1 MAQKMSFQF
10 SMALLV
16 FPLLLA
22 VTFLLSRNRKITSQT
37 YSGPFSFQSLSGSP
51 GERIAILLQWI
62 GITLLFIALARP
74 QHGFERLP
82 EAGEG
87 VDIIITLDVSSS
99 MTQTDYYPS
108 RLAAAKKAALTF
120 IDGRRNDRIGLVIYA
135 DQPRT
140 VCPPTFDHA
149 TLERFIQRADIGA
162 LPDGTAIGAGLAVAV
177 KGFNYSHT
185 SRRIVVLIS
194 DGEDT
199 SSQVDPITVARAVN
213 TIHGDSLKV
222 YTVAI
227 GKPSSEEG
235 LGVDIETLSSIAEL
249 NGGRLFNV
257 ESPDELDDVYSAI
270 DSLEASTLPPEG
282 LFVYRDTYMFFLISG
297 IILILIADIMKY
309 RFFKVV
315 GD

>member
-1 MAQKMSFQF
+1 MSLQF
-10 SMALLV
+10 FPVLLV
-16 FPLLLA
+16 FPVLLA
-22 VTFLLSRNRKITSQT
+22 LTSLLSRNRKVKSQT
-37 YSGPFSFQSLSGSP
+37 YTGPFSFRSISGSP
-51 GERIAILLQWI
+51 GEKSAVLLQWI
-62 GITLLFIALARP
+62 GIALLLVALARP
-74 QHGFERLP
+74 EQGFERLP

-87 VDIIITLDVSSS
+87 VDIIITLDVSGS

-120 IDGRRNDRIGLVIYA
+120 VKGRPNDRIGLVIYA

-140 VCPPTFDHA
+140 LCPPTFDHR
-149 TLERFIQRADIGA
+149 TLERFIQNAELGN
-162 LPDGTAIGAGLAVAV
+162 LPDGTAIGAGLAVAA
-177 KGFNYSHT
+177 KGFNYSQT
-185 SRRIVVLIS
+185 SRRVVVLIS

-199 SSQVDPITVARAVN
+199 SSQVDPITVAQAVN

-227 GKPSSEEG
+227 GKPSLEEG
-235 LGVDIETLSSIAEL
+235 LGLDTETLSYIAEL

-257 ESPDELDDVYSAI
+257 ESSEELNEVYSAI
-270 DSLEASTLPPEG
+270 DSLEASTLPSAG
-282 LFVYRDTYMFFLISG
+282 LFVYRDAYMFFLISG
-297 IILILIADIMKY
+297 IILLLISNIMKY

>member
-1 MAQKMSFQF
+1 MSFQF
-10 SMALLV
+10 FPALIAL
-16 FPLLLA
+16 PILLA
-22 VTFLLSRNRKITSQT
+22 LTFLLSRNRKVTSQT
-37 YSGPFSFQSLSGSP
+37 YSGPFSFKSISGSP
-51 GERIAILLQWI
+51 GEKLAVLLQWI

-74 QHGFERLP
+74 EQGFERLP

-87 VDIIITLDVSSS
+87 VDIIITLDVSGS

-120 IDGRRNDRIGLVIYA
+120 IEGRPNDRIGLVIYA

-140 VCPPTFDHA
+140 LCPPTFDHT
-149 TLERFIQRADIGA
+149 TLERFIQNAELGN
-162 LPDGTAIGAGLAVAV
+162 LPDGTAIGAGLAVAA
-177 KGFNYSHT
+177 KGFNYSQT
-185 SRRIVVLIS
+185 SRRVVVLIS

-199 SSQVDPITVARAVN
+199 SSQVDPITVAQAVN

-227 GKPSSEEG
+227 GKPSSEVG
-235 LGVDIETLSSIAEL
+235 LGLDTQTLTYIAEL

-257 ESPDELDDVYSAI
+257 ESPEELHEVYSSI
-270 DSLEASTLPPEG
+270 DSLEASTLPPAG
-282 LFVYRDTYMFFLISG
+282 LFVYRDAYMFFLIAG
-297 IILILIADIMKY
+297 MILILLSNIMKY
-309 RFFKVV
+309 KFFKVV

>member
-1 MAQKMSFQF
+1 MSVQF
-10 SMALLV
+10 FPALIA
-16 FPLLLA
+16 FPVLLLL
-22 VTFLLSRNRKITSQT
+22 TYLLSRNRKVTSQT
-37 YSGPFSFQSLSGSP
+37 YSGPFSFKSISDSP
-51 GERIAILLQWI
+51 GAKFAVLLQWV
-62 GITLLFIALARP
+62 GIALLFVAMARP
-74 QHGFERLP
+74 EQGFERLP

-87 VDIIITLDVSSS
+87 VDIIITLDVSGS

-120 IDGRRNDRIGLVIYA
+120 IEGRPNDRIGLVIYA

-140 VCPPTFDHA
+140 LCPPTFDHT
-149 TLERFIQRADIGA
+149 TLERFIQNAELGN

-177 KGFNYSHT
+177 KGFNYSQT
-185 SRRIVVLIS
+185 SRRVVVLIS

-199 SSQVDPITVARAVN
+199 SSQVDPITVAQAVN

-235 LGVDIETLSSIAEL
+235 LGLDTETLTYIAEL

-257 ESPDELDDVYSAI
+257 ESSEELNEVYSAI
-270 DSLEASTLPPEG
+270 DSLEASTLPAAG

-297 IILILIADIMKY
+297 MILILISNIMKY

>member
-1 MAQKMSFQF
+1 MSFQF
-10 SMALLV
+10 FPALIA
-16 FPLLLA
+16 FPILLSL
-22 VTFLLSRNRKITSQT
+22 TFLLSRNQKVTSQT
-37 YSGPFSFQSLSGSP
+37 YSGPFSFKSISGSP
-51 GERIAILLQWI
+51 GEKLAVLLQWI

-74 QHGFERLP
+74 EQGFERLP

-87 VDIIITLDVSSS
+87 VDIIITLDVSGS
-99 MTQTDYYPS
+99 MTQADYYPS

-120 IDGRRNDRIGLVIYA
+120 VEGRPNDRIGLVIYA

-140 VCPPTFDHA
+140 LCPPTFDHT
-149 TLERFIQRADIGA
+149 TLERFIQHAELGN
-162 LPDGTAIGAGLAVAV
+162 LPDGTAIGAGLAVAA
-177 KGFNYSHT
+177 KGFNYSQT
-185 SRRIVVLIS
+185 SRRVVVLIS

-235 LGVDIETLSSIAEL
+235 LGLDIETLTYIAEL

-257 ESPDELDDVYSAI
+257 ESPEELHEVYSAI
-270 DSLEASTLPPEG
+270 DSLEASTLPAAG
-282 LFVYRDTYMFFLISG
+282 LFVYRDAYMFFLISG
-297 IILILIADIMKY
+297 MILILLSNIMKY